1 MANNT
6 AAAYPIP
13 SQYIIDNDD
22 ILSVDFYNN
31 KQKIGV
37 TLKKYQELEDICNTY
52 YDKLVELGAI
62 KKPKTAEEL
71 AAEQTKIISQLV
83 DQNKMILQQMQSMQI
98 EMEALKNVKSGNS
111 SEAARAESRK
121 HEKINR

>member
-6 AAAYPIP
+6 TAAYPIL

-62 KKPKTAEEL
+62 KKPKTPEEL
-71 AAEQTKIISQLV
+71 AAEQTNIISQLV
-83 DQNKMILQQMQSMQI
+83 DQNKMILQQMHSMQI

-111 SEAARAESRK
+111 SEAARTESRK

>member
-37 TLKKYQELEDICNTY
+37 TLNKYQELEDICNTY

-71 AAEQTKIISQLV
+71 AAEQTEIISQLV

-111 SEAARAESRK
+111 SEAARVESRK

>member
-6 AAAYPIP
+6 TAAYPIP

-71 AAEQTKIISQLV
+71 AAEQTEIISQLV
-83 DQNKMILQQMQSMQI
+83 DQNKVILQQMQGMQA
-98 EMEALKNVKSGNS
+98 EMEAIKNVKSGNS
-111 SEAARAESRK
+111 SETARVEPRK

>member
-1 MANNT
+1 MANNPT
-6 AAAYPIP
+6 AAYPIP

-111 SEAARAESRK
+111 SEAARTESRK

>member
-6 AAAYPIP
+6 TTAYPIP

-111 SEAARAESRK
+111 SEAARTESRK

>member
-37 TLKKYQELEDICNTY
+37 TLNKYQELEDICNTY

-71 AAEQTKIISQLV
+71 AAEQTEIISQLV

>member
-6 AAAYPIP
+6 TAAYQIP

-37 TLKKYQELEDICNTY
+37 TLKKFQELEGICNTY

-71 AAEQTKIISQLV
+71 AAEQTEIISQLV

-111 SEAARAESRK
+111 SETARIEPRK

>member
-37 TLKKYQELEDICNTY
+37 TLKKHQELEDICNTY

-71 AAEQTKIISQLV
+71 AAEQTEIISQLV
-83 DQNKMILQQMQSMQI
+83 DQNKMILQQIQSMQI

-111 SEAARAESRK
+111 SEAARVEPRK

>member
-37 TLKKYQELEDICNTY
+37 TLKKFQELDYICNTY

-71 AAEQTKIISQLV
+71 AAEQTEIISQLV
-83 DQNKMILQQMQSMQI
+83 DQNKIILQQMQSMQI

>member
-37 TLKKYQELEDICNTY
+37 TLKKYQELDDICNTY

-71 AAEQTKIISQLV
+71 AAEQTEIISQLV

-111 SEAARAESRK
+111 SEAARVESRK

>member
-71 AAEQTKIISQLV
+71 AAEQTEIISQLV
-83 DQNKMILQQMQSMQI
+83 DQNKMILQQMQEMQA
-98 EMEALKNVKSGNS
+98 EMEAIKNVKSGNS
-111 SEAARAESRK
+111 SETARVEPRK

>member
-6 AAAYPIP
+6 TAAYPIP

-62 KKPKTAEEL
+62 KKPKTPEEL

>member
-6 AAAYPIP
+6 TAAYPIP

-111 SEAARAESRK
+111 SEAARTESRK

>member
-37 TLKKYQELEDICNTY
+37 TLKKFQELEDICNTY

-71 AAEQTKIISQLV
+71 AAEQTEIISQLV

-111 SEAARAESRK
+111 SETARVEPRK

>member
-71 AAEQTKIISQLV
+71 AAEQTEIISQLV

-111 SEAARAESRK
+111 SEAARVESRK

>member
-111 SEAARAESRK
+111 SEAARTESRK

>member
-22 ILSVDFYNN
+22 ILNVDFYNN

-71 AAEQTKIISQLV
+71 AAEQTEIISQLV
-83 DQNKMILQQMQSMQI
+83 DQNKMILQQMHSMQI